1 MRPGRDTKKVERA
14 LEESSDRAKGK
25 MVFTKMS
32 LSMSNAA
39 ERSRKIQ
46 SGNVL

>member
-1 MRPGRDTKKVERA
+1 MRPGRDTEKVERA

-32 LSMSNAA
+32 LSNAA

>member
-1 MRPGRDTKKVERA
+1 MRPERDTEKAKRA
-14 LEESSDRAKGK
+14 LEESSHRAKGK

-32 LSMSNAA
+32 WSMKNAA